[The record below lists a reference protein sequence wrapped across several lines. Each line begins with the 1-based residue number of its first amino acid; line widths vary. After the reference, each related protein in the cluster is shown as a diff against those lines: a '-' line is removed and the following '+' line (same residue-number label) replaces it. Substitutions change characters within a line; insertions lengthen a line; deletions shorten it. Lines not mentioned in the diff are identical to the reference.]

1 MLTGVLSAGLGQA
14 AMLVGVLGGKTSYA
28 EETISQRLSWS
39 SSSYQLS
46 APAPSMFPEPLSGVL
61 V

>member
-1 MLTGVLSAGLGQA
+1 MLTGVVSAGLRQVA
-14 AMLVGVLGGKTSYA
+14 ILVGGHGGNMSYA

-39 SSSYQLS
+39 LSSYHLS